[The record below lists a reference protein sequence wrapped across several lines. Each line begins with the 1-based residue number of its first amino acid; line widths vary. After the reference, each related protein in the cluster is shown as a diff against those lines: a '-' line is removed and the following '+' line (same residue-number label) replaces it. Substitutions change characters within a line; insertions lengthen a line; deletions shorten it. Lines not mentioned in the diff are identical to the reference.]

1 MCTLGRQD
9 AFVLCRIFHKSG
21 SGPKNGEKYGAP
33 LIEEEWDEEESIFVP
48 KQEDFTEELPVDMDS
63 FLDANDLAQVYTLF
77 VPQFSSYGL
86 SHLEVLWIIS
96 NSDLLCYRLTLYIT
110 FCFCFPILKTND
122 AIYMV
127 TKNMSQEVIVSF
139 SRDCLRF
146 HVGLSTVNL
155 VILDLFSYHKKS
167 RLLERKCMRSLYK
180 VK

>member
-63 FLDANDLAQVYTLF
+63 FLDANDLEQVYTLF

-86 SHLEVLWIIS
+86 LHLEVLWIIS

-127 TKNMSQEVIVSF
+127 TKKYESRSYSQF
-139 SRDCLRF
+139 
-146 HVGLSTVNL
+146 
-155 VILDLFSYHKKS
+155 
-167 RLLERKCMRSLYK
+167 LERLFTVSCR
-180 VK
+180 VKYSQPCHSGFIFLS